1 MGAPLTLLTEAPTL
15 AAGVAATVAA
25 VGLVFAL

>member
-1 MGAPLTLLTEAPTL
+1 MRPLTLLAEALTL
-15 AAGVAATVAA
+15 VAGVAVTVAA